1 MKRLLSPGL
10 FVPLLL
16 GLAGVALIIASQ
28 LDLDGRVAASLPPI
42 AEPTLTV
49 APSPTPASQVPVAS
63 GSPAATP
70 TQGASPTALPTFHST
85 GVAVQIQIQTEPQD
99 INLPVRHSTSSA
111 TDSDPPVDAAYIL
124 SGSSQPGRGTNS
136 YIFAHARN
144 IPIHLFLNLWNVQL
158 GAQVLV
164 KMSDGQTLEYRVTEV
179 HPNVA
184 CPDPDAN
191 PRQNPA
197 NPPLALQIQHDC
209 SEGGFWVQATD
220 HERLT
225 LQTSQ
230 GYNRNWGEFVV
241 VAEPVLR

>member
-1 MKRLLSPGL
+1 MKRLLSPSL
-10 FVPLLL
+10 LVPLLL
-16 GLAGVALIIASQ
+16 ALTGVALIIVSQ
-28 LDLDGRVAASLPPI
+28 LDLDAGQAASSLPPI
-42 AEPTLTV
+42 VEPTRTPPPSL
-49 APSPTPASQVPVAS
+49 APSGSAQSPAESGSPTSTASPTPA
-63 GSPAATP
+63 
-70 TQGASPTALPTFHST
+70 PTFHST
-85 GVAVQIQIQTEPQD
+85 GVAVQIQIQTTPQP
-99 INLPVRHSTSSA
+99 INLAVKHSSSGA
-111 TDSDPPVDAAYIL
+111 IDSDPPTDGAYIL
-124 SGSSQPGRGTNS
+124 SSSSQPGRGTNS

-144 IPIHLFLNLWNVQL
+144 IPIHLFLDLWNVEL

-164 KMSDGQTLEYRVTEV
+164 KMSDGQTFEYRVTEV

-197 NPPLALQIQHDC
+197 HPPLALQIAKDC
-209 SEGGFWVQATD
+209 SEGGFWVQPTD